1 PIVAHSINF
10 TLRLKTKRGV
20 EKEIIVLSNNFE
32 LNYHIQG
39 VMLGKT
45 ECTFTS
51 GTDWFRLRA
60 CGILIDDGKVLMV
73 GRNKLQV

>member
-1 PIVAHSINF
+1 
-10 TLRLKTKRGV
+10 
-20 EKEIIVLSNNFE
+20 
-32 LNYHIQG
+32 
-39 VMLGKT
+39 MLGKT

-73 GRNKLQV
+73 GRNKVEV